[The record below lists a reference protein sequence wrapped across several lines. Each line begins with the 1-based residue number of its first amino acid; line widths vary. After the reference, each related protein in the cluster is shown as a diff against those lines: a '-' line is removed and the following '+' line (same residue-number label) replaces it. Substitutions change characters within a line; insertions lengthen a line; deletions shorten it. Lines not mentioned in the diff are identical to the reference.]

1 MCTFGDTVCLGLR
14 HLYLRVC
21 IAFHIP
27 FQDSSS
33 IAHMSLESYGGHL
46 GNYVFYNMLV
56 SVSHLDG
63 GSHFATSSCSVH
75 MVAGPPFQWRF
86 DSWGVYIQPYV
97 SEQIVHALYLARTCS
112 GVCALSCMRACTLI
126 DSGTIVVGTCA
137 ARMFVWYR
145 SCCVV
150 QELSCAYACVCA
162 CVRADIVE
170 S

>member
-1 MCTFGDTVCLGLR
+1 M
-14 HLYLRVC
+14 
-21 IAFHIP
+21 
-27 FQDSSS
+27 Q
-33 IAHMSLESYGGHL
+33 L

-75 MVAGPPFQWRF
+75 MVAGQPSQWRF
-86 DSWGVYIQPYV
+86 DSWELYIKHYG
-97 SEQIVHALYLARTCS
+97 SEQIVHAFYLARTCS

-162 CVRADIVE
+162 CVRADILE